1 MATDGS
7 LRAWSGER
15 ALPAGTTMR
24 FVLLVV
30 LMLASGVSLVPVA
43 FTAAG
48 LNKGAS
54 CLSAAGVGTGE
65 VPPGDVLRSAAYRA
79 CVDEHGMVSWW
90 VGPAVPGVLVVLACG
105 LFFVLPLWKARG
117 NRVVS
122 LEAVDHDGQILRH
135 LTHLAQATGLKRM
148 PRVVV
153 DPSAASTGAAVFG
166 RTGRPTV
173 CLHGGL
179 LARRTTVP
187 EDFDAVLLHEL
198 AHIRNR
204 DVTLTYA
211 TVALWRTF
219 IAAVLVPYAVGFAI
233 LVFNSYAPETP
244 PYEVLLPAWRALVLP
259 VFMTVVVYLARSDVL
274 RSRELQADLT
284 AARWGANPRVWGF
297 VEPAPPA
304 RVLPGALR
312 SFTEV
317 WRTHPRW
324 DLRREALADSTP
336 LFEVPGLLMFLTGAA
351 VVMVNGQL
359 WFFAGSSHRVGQ
371 WEWNVAMALPCA
383 VLVTGIA
390 GTVLWRSTVHRL
402 LNGRRRLSGAW
413 AGLWLGIG
421 MTVGE
426 LFGNRIAIFRW
437 LPGEPVVLLLLA
449 LAGLTFT
456 WWVTQCSHLWVTAW
470 RGRTIRTPMMLTL
483 AGACL
488 ALCAWFWWWQNY
500 GVILANVPGLLTNVP
515 GAGNDGLVLDPT
527 GENTAILTTAERAV
541 ALLSTTVAVPLAL
554 PAVAVLWLLPL
565 LAWTVHPL
573 SAVRRRDT
581 APDPDK
587 PLIPDGPLPP
597 LRRTLSAGLFGG
609 VACWAG
615 IVGIKAHMH
624 AWQPPVRLRGVAG
637 ALLYQYGMSA
647 ALLAGAA
654 VAALTASLLAG
665 RYRLIAALAAAHT
678 AALAGYSGVWALT
691 ASDGCLQGI
700 STFLSTCGWRPAGTW
715 QAFQYLLGMLLILVT
730 IGGIVAAAAISVARR
745 AFRRST
751 HPAASAQAGY
761 ESRRLNLRRL
771 AVGALCAGAIGVPA
785 ALLSSPELHGN
796 SATAPGRARPVTH
809 PRFAAQEASV
819 QAEAW
824 YSLGGLDLLARYDD
838 NLGKLRA
845 LGPEAQKSSDGA
857 ALITSR
863 LPVICTEFGK
873 IAKDADAYFP
883 APAPQIQPS
892 WKTFITQ
899 AAKGS
904 EDCLTGLRR
913 NNAALL
919 TAGVKEINQAT
930 RAADTIKA
938 WITSTR
944 TGRP

>member
-1 MATDGS
+1 
-7 LRAWSGER
+7 
-15 ALPAGTTMR
+15 MR

-30 LMLASGVSLVPVA
+30 LMLASGTSLVPVA

-48 LNKGAS
+48 LDKGRR

-79 CVDEHGMVSWW
+79 CVEEHGMVPWW
-90 VGPAVPGVLVVLACG
+90 VGPVTPGVLVVLACG
-105 LFFVLPLWKARG
+105 LFFVLPVWKAR
-117 NRVVS
+117 RTRAVP
-122 LEAVDHDGQILRH
+122 LEAVDHDGRILRH
-135 LTHLAQATGLKRM
+135 LQHLAQVTGLKRM

-179 LARRTTVP
+179 LARRTAVP

-219 IAAVLVPYAVGFAI
+219 IAAVLLPYAVGFAI
-233 LVFNSYAPETP
+233 LVFNSYAPQAP
-244 PYEVLLPAWRALVLP
+244 AYEVQLPAWRALVLP
-259 VFMTVVVYLARSDVL
+259 VFMTLVVYLARSDVL
-274 RSRELQADLT
+274 RSRELHADLT

-304 RVLPGALR
+304 RMLPRALR
-312 SFTEV
+312 SFTEL
-317 WRTHPRW
+317 WRAHPRW
-324 DLRREALADSTP
+324 DLRREVLADSAP

-351 VVMVNGQL
+351 VVMTNGQL
-359 WFFAGSSHRVGQ
+359 WFFVAHSGGVGQ
-371 WEWNVAMALPCA
+371 WEWDVVTALPCA

-421 MTVGE
+421 MTVAE
-426 LFGNRIAIFRW
+426 LIGNRIAIFRW

-449 LAGLTFT
+449 LSGPTFA
-456 WWVTQCSHLWVTAW
+456 WWVTQCSHLWVTAG
-470 RGRTIRTPMMLTL
+470 RGRTIRTPMLLTL

-488 ALCAWFWWWQNY
+488 ALCAWFWWWQDY
-500 GVILANVPGLLTNVP
+500 GVVLANVPGLLGNP
-515 GAGNDGLVLDPT
+515 LGAGNDGVVLDPT
-527 GENTAILTTAERAV
+527 GEHTATLTTAEHAV

-565 LAWTVHPL
+565 LAWTLHPL
-573 SAVRRRDT
+573 SAVRRRDA
-581 APDPDK
+581 APDGDK
-587 PLIPDGPLPP
+587 PLIPDRPLPP

-615 IVGIKAHMH
+615 IVGVKASMH
-624 AWQPPVRLRGVAG
+624 DWQPPVRLRGIAG

-654 VAALTASLLAG
+654 VAALTASLLVG

-678 AALAGYSGVWALT
+678 AALAGYGGVWALT

-700 STFLSTCGWRPAGTW
+700 STFLSTCSWRPAGTW
-715 QAFQYLLGMLLILVT
+715 QAFQYLLGILLILVT
-730 IGGIVAAAAISVARR
+730 IGGIFAAAAISVARR

-751 HPAASAQAGY
+751 RPAASAQAKY
-761 ESRRLNLRRL
+761 EPRRLNLRRL
-771 AVGALCAGAIGVPA
+771 AVGALCAGAIGVPV
-785 ALLSSPELHGN
+785 ALLSYPELHDS
-796 SATAPGRARPVTH
+796 SATAPDRLTPVTH
-809 PRFAAQEASV
+809 PWFAAQEAWH
-819 QAEAW
+819 QAEDW
-824 YSLGGLDLLARYDD
+824 YNLGGRALLVRYDD

-845 LGPEAQKSSDGA
+845 LGPEAQKSSDSA

-863 LPVICTEFGK
+863 LPAICTEFGK
-873 IAKDADAYFP
+873 IAKDGDVYFP
-883 APAPQIQPS
+883 VPDPRIQPS
-892 WKTFITQ
+892 WKTFTTQ

-904 EDCLTGLRR
+904 EDCLTGLRQSD
-913 NNAALL
+913 AALL
-919 TAGVKEINQAT
+919 TAGVQEINQAT

-938 WITSTR
+938 WIIAAR